1 MQRRAFTLIEL
12 AIVLSIIGLI
22 IGGSFQS
29 IRSMRERNKIAEA
42 KEQIE
47 TIKNAVIGYALM
59 WPNLPSN
66 AEFDANISIVTGS
79 QVPIFYA
86 VDANLSNIDHDIC
99 AYDTTNLTL
108 VDNSISPPRIIPNI
122 AFVLAHASVNANMQ
136 TALNTSISPYRVNI
150 YSPSAKVD
158 DNATPINIAEPYD
171 DIVSWVTLSE
181 LQNLV
186 QCSQNSLKII
196 TDYALPRDI
205 NGTNYTGATI
215 YADGGFPFTD
225 GGDADSAKDYEW
237 CLENAPAWLNANIC
251 NGALISSADCA
262 TATYNRCTSP
272 YLYGTSTEGG
282 TFGLKVY
289 VRDSAARENVKSF
302 SITVDFSLVGDGGG
316 GGTLLPPGAPCTA
329 DSQCQSGNCKNNNTC
344 K

>member
-1 MQRRAFTLIEL
+1 MQKRAFTLIEL
-12 AIVLSIIGLI
+12 AIVLTIIGLI

-47 TIKNAVIGYALM
+47 TTKNALIGYAMM

-66 AEFDANISIVTGS
+66 AEFEANISTATGS
-79 QVPIFYA
+79 QLPIFYA
-86 VDANLSNIDHDIC
+86 VDANLSSIDHDIC

-108 VDNSISPPRIIPNI
+108 VDNSISPARVIPNI
-122 AFVLAHASVNANMQ
+122 AFVLAHASANYNMQ

-150 YSPSAKVD
+150 YAPSVNVD
-158 DNATPINIAEPYD
+158 DNTTPVNVAEAYD
-171 DIVSWVTLSE
+171 DIVTWMTLPE

-186 QCSQNSLKII
+186 ECSQNSLKII

-215 YADGGFPFTD
+215 YADGGFPFAD
-225 GGDADSAKDYEW
+225 GGDPDSEKDYEW
-237 CLENAPAWLNANIC
+237 CLENAPEWLNANIC
-251 NGALISSADCA
+251 SGAFISSADCA
-262 TATYNRCTSP
+262 TATYSRCTAP
-272 YLYGTSTEGG
+272 YLYGTSTVAG

-289 VRDSAARENVKSF
+289 VRDSAARESKKSF
-302 SITVDFSLVGDGGG
+302 TVTIDFSLVGDGGG
-316 GGTLLPPGAPCTA
+316 GGTLLPPGAPCTLG
-329 DSQCQSGNCKNNNTC
+329 SECQSGICKKNVC